1 MGAWR
6 SGWFPS
12 WIIAVDDGAI
22 VTVAAAI
29 RTLPLPAR
37 LNLVLPLPPGI
48 NNAYVTVGR
57 KRVLSKTARTYKS
70 DVRKQIERMRM
81 DSTILV
87 QDEAAFQKSL
97 LGVYFTFHFITP
109 YRRDLDGG
117 LKIALDSICEPLLI
131 DDRMVV
137 SIQLEKRVDTLHPR
151 LEVEMETIDDWT
163 FDPQYVLLAEEVPSD
178 DLE

>member
-1 MGAWR
+1 M
-6 SGWFPS
+6 
-12 WIIAVDDGAI
+12 
-22 VTVAAAI
+22 
-29 RTLPLPAR
+29 PAR

-57 KRVLSKTARTYKS
+57 KRVLSKTAKAYKT
-70 DVRKQIERMRM
+70 DVRKMLERMRM
-81 DSTILV
+81 DSKITV
-87 QDEAAFQKSL
+87 QDEAALQKSL

-151 LEVEMETIDDWT
+151 LEVELETIDDWT
-163 FDPQYVLLAEEVPSD
+163 FDPQYVLLADPAAEEDASD